1 MELVEGKHYR
11 VCNDIFSG
19 NDPMV
24 PPVFTDGSIVQILEL
39 ATVGSHI
46 AKMLLIK
53 GELHPDHIGF
63 YPHLSRML
71 TAIPEALELGAN
83 SAVSGP
89 WAEYDSVCKEII
101 ETIPSS

>member
-1 MELVEGKHYR
+1 MELVEGKNYR

-63 YPHLSRML
+63 YPNLSE
-71 TAIPEALELGAN
+71 AIPEALKLGEG
-83 SAVSGP
+83 SVLSGP
-89 WAEYDSVCKEII
+89 WAEYDSVCTEII
-101 ETIPSS
+101 ETNPSS

>member
-1 MELVEGKHYR
+1 MELVEGKNYR

-39 ATVGSHI
+39 ATVGSRI
-46 AKMLLIK
+46 AKLLLIQ
-53 GELHPDHIGF
+53 GELHPDHLEF
-63 YPHLSRML
+63 YPYLSAAN
-71 TAIPEALELGAN
+71 TEALELG
-83 SAVSGP
+83 SSSVLSGP
-89 WAEYDSVCKEII
+89 WAEYDSVCTEII